1 MTILADPD
9 DRALLLDRDRSF
21 FDALVA
27 ADLSCLDDLLA
38 DDFVMVAIDNGAT
51 VTRADLLGLMSSG
64 TVRFPAVQSF
74 PDEAVVRRIGDVGI
88 VVGRTGMNFT
98 GADGAVFTAAAG
110 TPTSSSPTPSRDG
123 ASSPRRARRSSPA
136 RDAPLAGARR
146 TPRLQTESGQ
156 DGGGRSGTGRPGTRS
171 RSAAGS
177 PCHRDD
183 GGNPEPLD
191 PAGHRQE
198 SRARCGH
205 GGAG

>member
-98 GADGAVFTAAAG
+98 GADGAVFTAG
-110 TPTSSSPTPSRDG
+110 SRY
-123 ASSPRRARRSSPA
+123 
-136 RDAPLAGARR
+136 
-146 TPRLQTESGQ
+146 T
-156 DGGGRSGTGRPGTRS
+156 
-171 RSAAGS
+171 
-177 PCHRDD
+177 HVFV
-183 GGNPEPLD
+183 
-191 PAGHRQE
+191 
-198 SRARCGH
+198 
-205 GGAG
+205 